1 MLDDRH
7 DHVRRPA
14 RSRRSRQLAPRGNT
28 IRFGLS
34 DPEFTEVEDAAARA
48 GQARGAFAAE
58 AVLAA
63 ARGEITVAA
72 GDLLRD
78 LLAEIIHAAGL
89 YRRAGTNL
97 NQAVARLHATGQP
110 SAALGLYAE
119 ESIRLGRHLDAV
131 AEQIRNALP

>member
-1 MLDDRH
+1 MRDDRH
-7 DHVRRPA
+7 RPGRPLA
-14 RSRRSRQLAPRGNT
+14 RSRRSRQPAPRGNT

-34 DPEFTEVEDAAARA
+34 DLEFAEVEDAAALA

-58 AVLAA
+58 ATLAL

-72 GDLLRD
+72 GDQLRD
-78 LLAEIIHAAGL
+78 LLSALIHAAGL

-110 SAALGLYAE
+110 SAALSLYADE
-119 ESIRLGRHLDAV
+119 TIRRGRHLDAV

>member
-1 MLDDRH
+1 M
-7 DHVRRPA
+7 
-14 RSRRSRQLAPRGNT
+14 APRQNT

-34 DPEFTEVEDAAARA
+34 DPEFAEVEDAAARA

-58 AVLAA
+58 ATLAR

-72 GDLLRD
+72 DDLLRD
-78 LLAEIIHAAGL
+78 LLAELIHAAGL

-97 NQAVARLHATGQP
+97 NQAVARLNATGQP

-119 ESIRLGRHLDAV
+119 DTIRRGRHLDTV
-131 AEQIRNALP
+131 AEQIHHALP